1 MQIELVVFDMAGT
14 TVSEGGAVYNALR
27 DTLAANGLEVEAAA
41 IHQVKGTDKREALRV
56 LIEQSPLRDELLP
69 GLKAIHEDF
78 VERLLAFYQT
88 DPAVTEFPGTSETF
102 RRLQANGIKVALNT
116 GFSRDIAQIL
126 IDRLGWD
133 REGLLDATIT
143 SDEVEAGRP
152 HPFMIRALMER
163 LGIAEAGRVAKVGDA
178 PADLWEGKNAGC
190 GLVIGVT
197 GGSSTREQLT
207 QHPHDHLIGTV
218 AELPALLG
226 LPIRPVA

>member
-14 TVSEGGAVYNALR
+14 TVSEGGAVYKALR
-27 DTLAANGLEVEAAA
+27 DTLAANGLEVDAAA

-69 GLKAIHEDF
+69 GLKVIHEDF
-78 VERLLAFYQT
+78 VERLLAFYQK
-88 DPAVTEFPGTSETF
+88 DSDITEFPGTSEAF
-102 RRLQANGIKVALNT
+102 RRLKAAGIKVALNT

-126 IDRLGWD
+126 IDRLGWQ
-133 REGLLDATIT
+133 REGLIDASIT
-143 SDEVEAGRP
+143 SDEVKAGRP
-152 HPFMIRALMER
+152 HPFMIRALMAR
-163 LGIAEAGRVAKVGDA
+163 LSVGNASCIAKVGDA

-197 GGSSTREQLT
+197 GGSSTREQLE

-218 AELPALLG
+218 AELPALLDS
-226 LPIRPVA
+226 IA

>member
-14 TVSEGGAVYNALR
+14 TVSEGGAVYKALR
-27 DTLAANGLEVEAAA
+27 DTLAANGLEVDAEA

-56 LIEQSPLRDELLP
+56 LIEQSPMRDELLP

-78 VERLLAFYQT
+78 VERLLLFYRT
-88 DPAVTEFPGTSETF
+88 DPAITEFPGTGETF
-102 RRLQANGIKVALNT
+102 RRLKAAGIKVALNT

-126 IDRLGWD
+126 IDRLGWQRD
-133 REGLLDATIT
+133 GLIDASIT

-152 HPFMIRALMER
+152 HPFMIRALMAR
-163 LGIAEAGRVAKVGDA
+163 LGVDDAGHIAKVGDA

-190 GLVIGVT
+190 GLVVGVT
-197 GGSSTREQLT
+197 GGSSTREQLE

-226 LPIRPVA
+226 V